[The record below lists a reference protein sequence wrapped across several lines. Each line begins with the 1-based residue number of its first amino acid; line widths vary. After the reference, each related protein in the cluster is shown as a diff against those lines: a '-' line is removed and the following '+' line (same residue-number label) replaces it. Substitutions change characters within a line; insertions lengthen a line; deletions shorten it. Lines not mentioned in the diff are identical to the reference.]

1 MLTMKSILSFSLF
14 LSTTAFGLGA
24 DSPAISGHWKV
35 HNSIA
40 NNESDQ
46 DCVLN
51 RKDNEITGTC
61 TSDQSSV
68 DIKGTV
74 DDRKVTWQYNYDYTG
89 MQLTLVYTGTLTDS
103 GKIEGSITVQPMGIT
118 GAFTASPSK

>member
-1 MLTMKSILSFSLF
+1 MIAMKSILF
-14 LSTTAFGLGA
+14 LTLIVSTTAFGLGA

-35 HNSIA
+35 HNSIV

-51 RKDNEITGTC
+51 QKDNEITGTC
-61 TSDQSSV
+61 KSDQSSV

-74 DDRKVTWQYNYDYTG
+74 EDKKVTWQYNSDYSG
-89 MQLTLVYTGTLTDS
+89 MQLTLEYTGTLTDS
-103 GKIEGSITVQPMGIT
+103 GRIEGSVTVQPIGIT
-118 GAFTASPSK
+118 GTFTASQFK